1 MNDATTGIL
10 SFKSRSSSLAV
21 ASIVVWLAAAASAG
35 PLGIWSAI
43 GGTAVALGLAV
54 LLFGRPASTALLKP
68 SPRLILLGAV
78 AGGLMAVTTYVLY
91 PLLAQIVPFIVIDTA
106 ELYAAFRAPSL
117 VVASLALV
125 PVILGEELVWRGV
138 VQASLV
144 QRLGVAILD
153 ERKGHRLCRQLFPDL
168 QVGWTVD
175 LFSNSKVQA
184 HLGNEQLAVA
194 LYQALRDARMSVPQS
209 HLPWLIGLIGAD
221 RASECSSLPKWQAAI

>member
-1 MNDATTGIL
+1 MREDRRSGRNDGLLTRA
-10 SFKSRSSSLAV
+10 
-21 ASIVVWLAAAASAG
+21 LAAAQTLHIS
-35 PLGIWSAI
+35 PLS
-43 GGTAVALGLAV
+43 
-54 LLFGRPASTALLKP
+54 
-68 SPRLILLGAV
+68 LLGERH
-78 AGGLMAVTTYVLY
+78 
-91 PLLAQIVPFIVIDTA
+91 I
-106 ELYAAFRAPSL
+106 EKL
-117 VVASLALV
+117 VVGSGVDTLDDGEAATIALALQ
-125 PVILGEELVWRGV
+125 LR
-138 VQASLV
+138 
-144 QRLGVAILD
+144 GVAILD